1 MFIFSFDENGEF
13 KSVRFFHINVIK
25 SSIMII
31 TCVCI
36 LMVDF
41 PLLFDRYN
49 CKAEDYG
56 WAMMDIG
63 VSAVMFASGFSTS
76 LIVQH
81 KIPSK
86 KQKSLLVELV

>member
-1 MFIFSFDENGEF
+1 
-13 KSVRFFHINVIK
+13 
-25 SSIMII
+25 
-31 TCVCI
+31 
-36 LMVDF
+36 MVDF

-63 VSAVMFASGFSTS
+63 VSAVMCASGFSIS

-81 KIPSK
+81 KIHSK

>member
-1 MFIFSFDENGEF
+1 MFYFEFDDKEEF
-13 KSVRFFHINVIK
+13 KSVRFYHINVIK

-41 PLLFDRYN
+41 PLIFPRYN

-63 VSAVMFASGFSTS
+63 VSAVMFASGFSNS
-76 LIVQH
+76 LIV
-81 KIPSK
+81 
-86 KQKSLLVELV
+86 